1 MDGPSAALHSL
12 HAHHRAVVVD
22 DLNRLIVPA
31 PVVEDET
38 TRLRGN
44 LEIRTDEVQVLAD
57 GRRVGLT
64 VREFQVLLVLAERND
79 HVVHRTEIYG
89 RVWGGAMKRRDR
101 SVDVFVRKVRNKLA
115 RVSPDW
121 SYIHT
126 HFGVG
131 YRFAAIPSEE
141 ENPGEDIA
149 PHRSGADRVRAT
161 DRVREMNTGAWRA
174 RGMEERPEQ
183 GVART

>member
-1 MDGPSAALHSL
+1 VDGHSAALHSL
-12 HAHHRAVVVD
+12 HAHHRGVVVD
-22 DLNRLIVPA
+22 DVDRVIVPA
-31 PVVEDET
+31 PVVEGET

-79 HVVHRTEIYG
+79 HVVHRTEIYS

-131 YRFAAIPSEE
+131 YRFAAIPSDE

-149 PHRSGADRVRAT
+149 PHRSGADRVRET
-161 DRVREMNTGAWRA
+161 DRVRATNTGAWRA
-174 RGMEERPEQ
+174 
-183 GVART
+183 